1 MTRRRTA
8 AVLLSTLAILPR
20 SGCGEHG
27 PAQSRPRQHRTEHAR
42 PVGAVADLSKVRCK
56 PGPTG
61 DWEGT
66 GTLTNSTRKPRSY
79 DVTFA
84 VIKPKTSEVEGKAEK
99 SVTVGARATQRIRR
113 TSIHQGDVKSGRCV
127 FTVALK

>member
-1 MTRRRTA
+1 MTRGLATGA
-8 AVLLSTLAILPR
+8 LLGVVLAVST
-20 SGCGEHG
+20 SGCGTGSHG
-27 PAQSRPRQHRTEHAR
+27 RPELHRVAQRQ

-99 SVTVGARATQRIRR
+99 SVTVGARATQRIRL

-127 FTVALK
+127 FTVTLK